1 MPELPEVETTIRYLG
16 KKVNG
21 KKIVS
26 IKKSNKRLRKNLN
39 LDDLYSIK
47 GKRIIEVKMFAKY
60 IIVKLNS
67 H

>member
-39 LDDLYSIK
+39 LDDLTQLK
-47 GKRIIEVKMFAKY
+47 EKE
-60 IIVKLNS
+60 
-67 H
+67 